1 VGVFL
6 ANTAATTR
14 TPKKKKKRWC
24 KGYKGVENKCAKS
37 PCFEAQYPERF
48 LLCWLTSS
56 KIWLIPLVDDRSLYN
71 YMIKLNEKHSAACQ
85 LARPNFF
92 Q

>member
-1 VGVFL
+1 MCKITMFWG
-6 ANTAATTR
+6 
-14 TPKKKKKRWC
+14 PKKKVQKLSYLDNEFLEITRTK
-24 KGYKGVENKCAKS
+24 
-37 PCFEAQYPERF
+37 QYPERF

-85 LARPNFF
+85 SARPNFF